1 MTSQGTPRGT
11 REAAGDTESGDG
23 ALRQLFYLG
32 GGLAAAGLVLGLA
45 GAVVSTPVV
54 WAFGLGAAAVSL
66 SVLAV
71 GGYHGRSQSA

>member
-1 MTSQGTPRGT
+1 
-11 REAAGDTESGDG
+11 
-23 ALRQLFYLG
+23 
-32 GGLAAAGLVLGLA
+32 
-45 GAVVSTPVV
+45 V